1 MVGKIIECSDYR
13 HLSSKAHEILNSDIL
28 ETLKTKGYFTVALPG
43 GRSPQ
48 GLFDLLKDA
57 EIPWQRI
64 KLYFTDERCL
74 SPASNESNYNLIHRL
89 LLRYI
94 NIPEKNIFRI
104 KGEDGP
110 EKAARDYD
118 LILKDTLDYPGFD
131 LLILG
136 LGHDCHI
143 ASLFPYSSLL
153 KGKTG
158 LVLPVFNAPVAPRVT
173 ITSTVIKSSKRV
185 VLLVSGAEKKEA
197 FKKLIDTKTSVEDCP
212 GKLAYNH
219 PNSII
224 LYEFQTDI

>member
-13 HLSSKAHEILNSDIL
+13 HLSSKAYEILNNAVL
-28 ETLKTKGYFTVALPG
+28 ESLRTKGAFTVALPG

-57 EIPWQRI
+57 EMPWQKI

-74 SPASNESNYNLIHRL
+74 SPESIESNYNLIHRL

-104 KGEDGP
+104 KGEAGP
-110 EKAARDYD
+110 EKAAREYE
-118 LILKDTLDYPGFD
+118 LILKDTLDYHGFD
-131 LLILG
+131 LLLLG

-153 KGKTG
+153 KEKTG
-158 LVLPVFNAPVAPRVT
+158 LASPVFNAPVAPRVT
-173 ITSTVIKSSKRV
+173 ITSTVIKSSKKV
-185 VLLVSGAEKKEA
+185 VLLVSGAEKEKA
-197 FKKLIDTKTSVEDCP
+197 FKKLIDTKTTIEDCP
-212 GKLAYNH
+212 GKLAYHH

-224 LYEFQTDI
+224 LYELRSSV